1 MSQADLVNLTKRY
14 GIDTSKAAIGRK
26 AGPYSLGRQEL
37 VEQIIEV
44 ADPVDLAEISHQ
56 QTHGCGINRKKSKLE

>member
-1 MSQADLVNLTKRY
+1 MHTD
-14 GIDTSKAAIGRK
+14 KAAIGRK

-44 ADPVDLAEISHQ
+44 ADPTDLAEISHQ